1 MTKKA
6 ISFGLVHIPI
16 DLNPI
21 IINNDTAFNQLHK
34 KCGSRI
40 KYQKICPHCKEEV
53 KSKDIIKGYEY
64 SEDNY
69 VTFEDKDFEKLK
81 LSNDTPIEI
90 ISFVDMKE
98 VDPIYFEKSYHLKT
112 SKTSSKA
119 FELFKTALKKEGKV
133 ALAKTVIGT
142 KFYYC
147 LIRFEKNN
155 LILNTLYFDEEINL
169 ENDKFEEK
177 FSKEEIELAAKL
189 IKAMVGK
196 FEPHKY
202 KDEYQ
207 DKIKDAI
214 EQKIS
219 GEEIKAIK
227 TKPQKS
233 VNDLMKALKM
243 SLKEVKK

>member
-1 MTKKA
+1 M
-6 ISFGLVHIPI
+6 
-16 DLNPI
+16 
-21 IINNDTAFNQLHK
+21 
-34 KCGSRI
+34 
-40 KYQKICPHCKEEV
+40 
-53 KSKDIIKGYEY
+53 
-64 SEDNY
+64 
-69 VTFEDKDFEKLK
+69 
-81 LSNDTPIEI
+81 
-90 ISFVDMKE
+90 
-98 VDPIYFEKSYHLKT
+98 
-112 SKTSSKA
+112 
-119 FELFKTALKKEGKV
+119 
-133 ALAKTVIGT
+133 
-142 KFYYC
+142 
-147 LIRFEKNN
+147 
-155 LILNTLYFDEEINL
+155 ILNTLYFDEEINL
-169 ENDKFEEK
+169 EDDKFEEK